1 MDEQPLFGGR
11 TVGAVRI
18 DDTVRKPVQPWTSTV
33 HAVLRYLE
41 SRQFAGAPRARGID
55 EQNREILTYLEG
67 ETVGD
72 RLPWP
77 DWARSDSALRQVGTW
92 LRRLHDVTATFTPP
106 ADASW
111 FAGQTWRPGLVIGHH
126 DVAPWNAV
134 WRDGTL
140 VGFVDWDTAGPSSRA
155 LDLAF
160 AALSWVPLLPPDM
173 ASQQG
178 FTASADRC
186 RRLHLLLDSYGY
198 DADRAEFGALVAARA
213 RMNASGIRRLAGD
226 DPVYAALA
234 PMAAAY
240 ERAADD
246 VDELPHRFW
255 SPISDDPQGSRDTTS
270 VPDSGVDARTSG
282 APVT

>member
-1 MDEQPLFGGR
+1 MGEQFLAGGR

-18 DDTVRKPVQPWTSTV
+18 ADTVRKPIRPWTSTV

-41 SRQFAGAPRARGID
+41 SQDFPGAPRARGID
-55 EQNREILTYLEG
+55 EQNREIVTYLDG
-67 ETVGD
+67 ETVGE
-72 RLPWP
+72 RVPWP

-134 WRDGTL
+134 WRDDTL
-140 VGFVDWDTAGPSSRA
+140 IGFVDWDTAGPSSRA

-160 AALSWVPLLPPDM
+160 AALSWVPLLPASM
-173 ASQQG
+173 ASVQG
-178 FTASADRC
+178 FTAPEDRS
-186 RRLHLLLDSYGY
+186 RRLQLLLDSYGY
-198 DADRAEFGALVAARA
+198 DDDRAEFGALVATRA
-213 RMNASGIRRLAGD
+213 RMNADGIRRLAAND
-226 DPVYAALA
+226 AVYASLLS
-234 PMAAAY
+234 MAATY

-246 VDELPHRFW
+246 VDTLPRRFW
-255 SPISDDPQGSRDTTS
+255 SPIADDPQQAPDT
-270 VPDSGVDARTSG
+270 P
-282 APVT
+282 PVIPGTTPTL